1 MNLHTLL
8 FDLDGTLTDS
18 QEGITRCVAYALETV
33 CGIRVADRSTLTAYI
48 GPPLVDG
55 FMANHGL
62 DRETAVR
69 CTAAYRERYRD
80 TGLFENAV
88 YPGIPEAL
96 TALRDTGYEL
106 AVATSKPE
114 VFTDRILA
122 HFDLT
127 DYFTVVSGASMDGT
141 VSTKAQVVAQTLRRL
156 GDPAPETVLMIG
168 DRSHDVLGAAACG
181 VRTLGVLYG
190 FGSRAELTEA
200 GAWAVCPTPADLP
213 DAVAALDRP

>member
-1 MNLHTLL
+1 MSLHTLL

-33 CGIRVADRSTLTAYI
+33 CGIRVADRSTLIPYI

-96 TALRDTGYEL
+96 TALRDAGYEL

-122 HFDLT
+122 HFGLT

-156 GDPAPETVLMIG
+156 PQ
-168 DRSHDVLGAAACG
+168 
-181 VRTLGVLYG
+181 
-190 FGSRAELTEA
+190 EA
-200 GAWAVCPTPADLP
+200 
-213 DAVAALDRP
+213 R